1 MSAQHDIA
9 AARSR
14 TYWLLS
20 RLLLEQPDREL
31 LRELVGAADSD
42 EDREQENE
50 VKVLR
55 EAAQAALASQS
66 ALTDL
71 QVEYTRLLGSASKL
85 GGAPEPYES
94 VAREGRLFGASA
106 EAVAARYADAGHQ
119 DLILDTGP
127 PDHLGTELRFL
138 ALLCY
143 REMQAWEDGD
153 PDEAKELLDRQRA
166 FLMQHVLAWA
176 PAFCES
182 LDAHAGH
189 PFYAA
194 VARLTAGACT
204 GAVAQPC
211 T

>member
-1 MSAQHDIA
+1 
-9 AARSR
+9 
-14 TYWLLS
+14 
-20 RLLLEQPDREL
+20 
-31 LRELVGAADSD
+31 
-42 EDREQENE
+42 
-50 VKVLR
+50 
-55 EAAQAALASQS
+55 
-66 ALTDL
+66 
-71 QVEYTRLLGSASKL
+71 
-85 GGAPEPYES
+85 
-94 VAREGRLFGASA
+94 
-106 EAVAARYADAGHQ
+106 
-119 DLILDTGP
+119 
-127 PDHLGTELRFL
+127 
-138 ALLCY
+138 
-143 REMQAWEDGD
+143 MQAWEDGD